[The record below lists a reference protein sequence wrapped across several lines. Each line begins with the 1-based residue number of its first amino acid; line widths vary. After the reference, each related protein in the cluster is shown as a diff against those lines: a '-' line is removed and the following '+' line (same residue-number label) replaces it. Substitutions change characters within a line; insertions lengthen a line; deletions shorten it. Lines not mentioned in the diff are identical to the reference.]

1 MKISKRKIFV
11 FFIFVIFI
19 LIETISFA
27 SYIEARNGEEETK
40 NKIELMINEEASL
53 KEVENK
59 TLNLINEYR
68 KQNGLDELKPI
79 SRLQDMAK
87 LKAEDIVTNEYFSHT
102 SENLGTPFEM
112 LKNNGVEYKVAG
124 ENLAGS
130 TTPEKAVDAWIKS
143 PAHKEN
149 ILDSEFEYT
158 GIYVTE
164 SPVYR
169 KSICSNIYRS
179 LKIVLLFK

>member
-1 MKISKRKIFV
+1 MKISRRKIFV

-27 SYIEARNGEEETK
+27 SYVEARSGEEERK
-40 NKIELMINEEASL
+40 NKIEIMINEEASL
-53 KEVENK
+53 KEEEVEA
-59 TLNLINEYR
+59 LNLINEYR

-112 LKNNGVEYKVAG
+112 LKNNGIEYKVAG

-158 GIYVTE
+158 GIYVTD

-169 KSICSNIYRS
+169 KNICANIYGNLRNS
-179 LKIVLLFK
+179 FT

>member
-27 SYIEARNGEEETK
+27 SYMEARSGEEEIK
-40 NKIELMINEEASL
+40 NKIEIMINEEASL
-53 KEVENK
+53 KEEEVE

-87 LKAEDIVTNEYFSHT
+87 LKAEDIVSNEYFSHT
-102 SENLGTPFEM
+102 SESLGTPFEM
-112 LKNNGVEYKVAG
+112 LKNNGVKYKVAG

-130 TTPEKAVDAWIKS
+130 TSPEKAVDAWIES

-149 ILDSEFEYT
+149 ILDEEFQYT
-158 GIYVTE
+158 GIYVID

-169 KSICSNIYRS
+169 KNICSNIYRNID
-179 LKIVLLFK
+179 KNY

>member
-27 SYIEARNGEEETK
+27 SYIEAKSGEEERR
-40 NKIELMINEEASL
+40 NNIEIMINEEASL
-53 KEVENK
+53 KEEENE

-68 KQNGLDELKPI
+68 EKNGLTKLKPI
-79 SRLQDMAK
+79 SKLQNMAK
-87 LKAEDIVTNEYFSHT
+87 LKAEDIVKNEYFSHT

-112 LKNNGVEYKVAG
+112 LKENGVEYKFAG

-130 TTPEKAVDAWIKS
+130 VSPKKAVEAWINS
-143 PAHKEN
+143 PTHKDN
-149 ILDSEFEYT
+149 ILDKDFEYT
-158 GIYVTE
+158 GIYVTD

-169 KSICSNIYRS
+169 KNICTSIYRNLKNS
-179 LKIVLLFK
+179 LTY